1 MAVYYFDTSALV
13 KLYIQEAGSDRV
25 ADLIRDPERDQ
36 FAVLEVSR
44 VEFHS
49 AVRRRERHGDISS
62 AAADSVLMQLDSDL
76 QSLFVVQPL
85 TAALLEEAVAVIGR
99 HPLRAYDAL
108 QLAGCT
114 ALKSGMGAQGFSFVC
129 ADDELLNAAMAEGF
143 GVINPSES
151 AVS

>member
-1 MAVYYFDTSALV
+1 M

-25 ADLIRDPERDQ
+25 ADLVRDPERDQ

-49 AVRRRERHGDISS
+49 AVRRRERQGDLSS
-62 AAADSVLMQLDSDL
+62 AAADSVLTQLDSDL

-129 ADDELLNAAMAEGF
+129 SDDELLNAAMAEGI
-143 GVINPSES
+143 GVINPTK
-151 AVS
+151 AL

>member
-1 MAVYYFDTSALV
+1 MAVYFFDTSALV

-25 ADLIRDPERDQ
+25 SDLVRDPERDQ

-49 AVRRRERHGDISS
+49 AVRRRERQGDISS
-62 AAADSVLMQLDSDL
+62 AAADSVLTQLDSDL

-85 TAALLEEAVAVIGR
+85 TAAVVEEAVAIIGR

-114 ALKSGMGAQGFSFVC
+114 AFNSVMGAQGFSFVC
-129 ADDELLNAAMAEGF
+129 ADDELLNAAMAEGV
-143 GVINPSES
+143 GVINPNES